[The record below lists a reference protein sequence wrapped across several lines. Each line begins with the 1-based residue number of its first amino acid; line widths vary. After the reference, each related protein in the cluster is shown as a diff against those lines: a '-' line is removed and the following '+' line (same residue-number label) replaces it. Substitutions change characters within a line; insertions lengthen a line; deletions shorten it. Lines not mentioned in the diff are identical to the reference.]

1 MGVGATALTR
11 RWLNSLLRGRTAAGI
26 SPETPLEAVRFV
38 VLDTE
43 LTSLDQ
49 RTNRLLSVGA
59 LAMQGS
65 QIKLGEQFY
74 RVVNPGVEIPA
85 ESILVHGLRPADVAR
100 GDTTEAVLRELRQ
113 FLGDSVMVGHFVGID
128 RKVLAKELRGTGETL
143 RNPVIDTAAVHRWLE
158 QHEHHVRG
166 LDDLQTRCDLASLAQ
181 EYGLE
186 MRDAHHALYDAYV
199 TAQLWQKLL
208 VRLQRAGINTLGQAL
223 KIAQ

>member
-1 MGVGATALTR
+1 MMPC
-11 RWLNSLLRGRTAAGI
+11 WIKSLLRGKFAGAFF
-26 SPETPLEAVRFV
+26 PNTPLDEVRFV

-43 LTSLDQ
+43 LTSLDR

-65 QIKLGEQFY
+65 TIKLGEEFY

-85 ESILVHGLRPADVAR
+85 ESILVHGLRPVDIVE
-100 GDTTEAVLRELRQ
+100 GDATESVLRDLRK
-113 FLGDSVMVGHFVGID
+113 FLESSVVVGHFVGID
-128 RKVLAKELRGTGETL
+128 RRVLLKELGGTGKAVL
-143 RNPVIDTAAVHRWLE
+143 DCVIDTAAAHRWLE

-166 LDDLQTRCDLASLAQ
+166 LDEPQGRCDLATLAGK
-181 EYGLE
+181 YGVE

-208 VRLQRAGINTLGQAL
+208 VKLQRAGITTLGKAL
-223 KIAQ
+223 RVAR